1 MFKLDR
7 LSNQKENL
15 ELNILYKFKKYS
27 GRKAQAVRITRQT
40 SNCFLLEADTV
51 LDKGCSAQQV

>member
-15 ELNILYKFKKYS
+15 ELNILYKFKKHS
-27 GRKAQAVRITRQT
+27 GRKAQAVRTRQT